1 MCACMCVCVYGCV
14 PTQCPRHAFFAIA
27 KFPFL
32 IKNRREKDG
41 ERAFAGIEKLLATQ
55 EISVGFVAKEAE
67 VQKISIACPES
78 HGL

>member
-1 MCACMCVCVYGCV
+1 ML
-14 PTQCPRHAFFAIA
+14 FFAIA

-32 IKNRREKDG
+32 IKKRREKDG

>member
-1 MCACMCVCVYGCV
+1 MCVCVRLCANTI
-14 PTQCPRHAFFAIA
+14 PKTCFFAIA

-32 IKNRREKDG
+32 IKKRREKDGG

-67 VQKISIACPES
+67 VQKVSVTCPES